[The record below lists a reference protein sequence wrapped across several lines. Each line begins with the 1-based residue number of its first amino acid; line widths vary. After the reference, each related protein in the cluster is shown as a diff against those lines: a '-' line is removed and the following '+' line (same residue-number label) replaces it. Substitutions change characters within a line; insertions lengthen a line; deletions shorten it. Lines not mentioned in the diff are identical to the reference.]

1 MKVKIKHRGDF
12 KNIDKFLK
20 KASKLDYAGRLDQYG
35 QLGVEVLS
43 QATPLDTGLTA
54 SSWVYEIIK
63 TEDTCTIYWKNTNVV
78 DGWYVVAIG
87 LQLGHATGTGGWV
100 EGVDYIN
107 PALRPI
113 FDQIA
118 EGVWSEIRS
127 W

>member
-20 KASKLDYAGRLDQYG
+20 KASKLDYAGRLDQSG